1 VAPISNTLSMTNR
14 PQKRLY
20 IPEPDLGEG
29 PSQWMAESEDRG
41 GVDPPNTRP
50 IKRRRMTM
58 EERETG
64 VRTVAQ
70 RGETQELR
78 AGRTPGGM
86 KSTSKL
92 GNVRLGR
99 ETLAIPSQGV
109 YPPIPLGI
117 TGVALGPTEFRNQV
131 WTGRSGH
138 TSDGTEV
145 VDEEDETVE
154 ERCTRLMD
162 RDGNEWR
169 CRECPGETF
178 HDRSTLRRHCKTVH
192 GKERD
197 KWKCPL
203 CPDKAYVRKSGLNR
217 HMKEKHPGGV

>member
-14 PQKRLY
+14 PQKRLH

-29 PSQWMAESEDRG
+29 PSQWMADRG

-50 IKRRRMTM
+50 TKRRRITI

-78 AGRTPGGM
+78 AGRIPTGM
-86 KSTSKL
+86 KLTSKF
-92 GNVRLGR
+92 GDIRLGR
-99 ETLAIPSQGV
+99 ETIVVPSQGLS
-109 YPPIPLGI
+109 PPFPLGI
-117 TGVALGPTEFRNQV
+117 TGATPGPTNQA
-131 WTGRSGH
+131 WTRRGRY
-138 TSDGTEV
+138 TSDGMEV
-145 VDEEDETVE
+145 AHEEDETIE
-154 ERCTRLMD
+154 ERCVRLMY
-162 RDGNEWR
+162 REGNEWR

-192 GKERD
+192 GRECD
-197 KWKCPL
+197 KWECPL

-217 HMKEKHPGGV
+217 HTKEKHPGGV